1 MTLRFGCLIRLLLV
15 TGLLFSISTFELV
28 AKDKFLEI
36 ERKVDSSL
44 LFLLENVPNTEDLMV
59 RAKGMLV
66 IPTVT
71 KASFVIGG
79 SYGEGALRVGEKTLE
94 YYSSAQFNYGLQ
106 LGAQQYSHVLF
117 FMTDQALSK
126 FYNSD
131 GFKLGANA
139 EAAIIKESDFIGI
152 DTINVNSDVVGVVFG
167 QKGLILGASLEGTK
181 YTRL

>member
-1 MTLRFGCLIRLLLV
+1 MTLRFGCLTRLLLV

>member
-1 MTLRFGCLIRLLLV
+1 MTLRFGCLTRLLLV

-44 LFLLENVPNTEDLMV
+44 LFLLENIPNTEDLMV

>member
-1 MTLRFGCLIRLLLV
+1 MTLRFGRLTRLLLV

>member
-1 MTLRFGCLIRLLLV
+1 MTYIFGKVSKLLLV
-15 TGLLFSISTFELV
+15 IGFIFGISSSGLV

-44 LFLLENVPNTEDLMV
+44 LFLLEEVPNTEDLMV
-59 RAKGMLV
+59 RAKGMLI
-66 IPTVT
+66 IPVVT

-106 LGAQQYSHVLF
+106 LGAQQSSHILF

-139 EAAIIKESDFIGI
+139 EAAILKESDFVGV
-152 DTINVNSDVVGVVFG
+152 DTININSDVVGIVFG
-167 QKGLILGASLEGTK
+167 QKGLIVGASLSGTK

>member
-1 MTLRFGCLIRLLLV
+1 MTFVFGRLTKLLII
-15 TGLLFSISTFELV
+15 TGFVFCISIYGLG

-44 LFLLENVPNTEDLMV
+44 LFLLDAVPKTEDLMV

-66 IPTVT
+66 IPVVT
-71 KASFVIGG
+71 KASFMVGG

-94 YYSSAQFNYGLQ
+94 YYSSAQFNYGIQ
-106 LGAQQYSHVLF
+106 LGAQQYSYVLF
-117 FMTDQALSK
+117 FMTDNALAK

-139 EAAIIKESDFIGI
+139 EAAILKESDFIGV
-152 DTINVNSDVVGVVFG
+152 DTINVNSDVIAIVFG
-167 QKGLILGASLEGTK
+167 QKGLILGASLSGTK